1 MKKKIAT
8 LILAGILTCSVCSC
22 GNNESEISDNAVN
35 TETEDRKGG
44 QTPEESRTE
53 TVWNETEEDP
63 GENTQEETHE
73 SGTEISQ
80 GEEEGAFSFSDLVGL
95 EFCFASG
102 AGAWS
107 TEMTVHGD
115 GSFSG
120 VYHDTDMGDGGDGYP
135 NGTVYRC
142 DFSGQFTQPV
152 KINEYTYSM
161 QIAEID
167 YVKEAGTE
175 EIIDGVRYCYSDVYG
190 LDGAKDILVYLP
202 GAPLAE
208 LPEEF
213 RSWVGYYDLAKMTET
228 ELPFYALNNEAQ
240 QYGFSSYDL
249 VESLEER
256 ISSIEGEAA
265 SLEASIQNDVLTQME
280 YNEKTKE
287 LYDLWDAALNDVW
300 NVLKQTQ
307 DEETMSALTVEE
319 REWIAAKE
327 QAVADAGAEYEG
339 GSIQPMIVN
348 QKAAELTK
356 ERVYELLEHLGI
368 EGTES

>member
-1 MKKKIAT
+1 MKRKIIALT
-8 LILAGILTCSVCSC
+8 LAGILACSVCSC
-22 GNNESEISDNAVN
+22 GNNESEKADQVSGMESTV
-35 TETEDRKGG
+35 GG
-44 QTPEESRTE
+44 QTSEESRTE
-53 TVWNETEEDP
+53 TAWNETEEIP
-63 GENTQEETHE
+63 GEDTQEETHKG
-73 SGTEISQ
+73 GTEISQ
-80 GEEEGAFSFSDLVGL
+80 GGEEGVFSFSDLVGI

-120 VYHDTDMGDGGDGYP
+120 VYHDTDMGSAGDGYP
-135 NGTVYRC
+135 NGTVYYC

-152 KINEYTYSM
+152 KINEYTFSM

-175 EIIDGVRYCYSDVYG
+175 EIIDGVKYCYSEAYG
-190 LDGAKDILVYLP
+190 LDGAKDILIYLP

-213 RSWVGYYDLAKMTET
+213 LSWVGYFDLAKTTEAK
-228 ELPFYALNNEAQ
+228 LSFYALNNEAQ

-249 VESLEER
+249 VESLKER

-265 SLEASIQNDVLTQME
+265 SLEASIQNDALTQTE

-300 NVLKQTQ
+300 SVLKQTQ
-307 DEETMSALTVEE
+307 DQETMSALTVEE

-327 QAVADAGAEYEG
+327 QAVAEAGAEYEG
-339 GSIQPMIVN
+339 GSMQQMAVN

-356 ERVYELLEHLGI
+356 ERVYELLELLGI
-368 EGTES
+368 EGTGA

>member
-1 MKKKIAT
+1 MKKKIAG
-8 LILAGILTCSVCSC
+8 LILCAAVVFSVCSC
-22 GNNESEISDNAVN
+22 GNKNSTESGRTEAGTEEEAQSAEGT
-35 TETEDRKGG
+35 TETAKEE
-44 QTPEESRTE
+44 TEESRTE
-53 TVWNETEEDP
+53 AV
-63 GENTQEETHE
+63 
-73 SGTEISQ
+73 Q
-80 GEEEGAFSFSDLVGL
+80 GEEEGAFSFSDLAGL

-107 TEMTVHGD
+107 TEMTVHDD

-120 VYHDTDMGDGGDGYP
+120 IYHDTDMGSAGDGYP

-175 EIIDGVRYCYSDVYG
+175 EIIDGVKYCYSEVYG
-190 LDGAKDILVYLP
+190 LDDAKDILIYLP

-213 RSWVGYYDLAKMTET
+213 RSWVGYYDLSGTTDT
-228 ELPFYALNNEAQ
+228 ELPFYGLYNETGQ
-240 QYGFSSYDL
+240 CGFSSYNV
-249 VESLEER
+249 VENLKERMNYTEE
-256 ISSIEGEAA
+256 EAA
-265 SLEASIQNDVLTQME
+265 SLENSIRNDSLTQTE
-280 YNEKTKE
+280 YNEKTQE
-287 LYDLWDAALNDVW
+287 LYELWDYALNDVW

-307 DEETMSALTVEE
+307 DTETMNALTVEE
-319 REWIAAKE
+319 RDWIAAKE
-327 QAVADAGAEYEG
+327 QAVDEAGAEYEG
-339 GSIQPMIVN
+339 GSMQQMVRN

-356 ERVYELLEHLGI
+356 ERVYELLKLLGI
-368 EGTES
+368 ESREA